1 MAVMRYGDD
10 RALSRAT
17 RRAAVHVG
25 VALLVTAVFVL
36 LSVALVA
43 AKFGFWAAIHGG
55 GGLLSTGL
63 SVVHW
68 WGALL
73 ILLGAV
79 VIVTIRLLRAAPEPS
94 MPRTAYDL
102 EQDHPA
108 RDALARLAALADMP
122 VPALRVV
129 PSTQLNAFVVDDP
142 DLPVTVLLT
151 EGALYGL
158 TPDELEAVLAHELF
172 HVAHGD
178 TRLTRRLEQV
188 ADIAEQRA
196 PRFASGYVLRA
207 VRSMMRQ
214 RELSA
219 DRHAALLTGHPSV
232 LLAAVQRCDASEGGA
247 MRDLREVATVGFVA
261 SEPGYAGPGTDTH
274 PSIPERAEVLARVAS
289 SLGS

>member
-1 MAVMRYGDD
+1 MTAPRYGDD
-10 RALSRAT
+10 RALTAAT
-17 RRAAVHVG
+17 RRAALRVG

-36 LSVALVA
+36 LSVALVG

-55 GGLLSTGL
+55 GGLIGTGL
-63 SVVHW
+63 SIVHW

-73 ILLGAV
+73 ILLAAV
-79 VIVTIRLLRAAPEPS
+79 ALVTVRLLRAAPEPS
-94 MPRTAYDL
+94 MPRSAYDL
-102 EQDHPA
+102 PPEHPA
-108 RDALARLAALADMP
+108 RDSLARLAALADMP
-122 VPALRVV
+122 APALRIV

-151 EGALYGL
+151 EAALL
-158 TPDELEAVLAHELF
+158 ELPPEELEAVLAHELF

-196 PRFASGYVLRA
+196 PRFASGFVLRS
-207 VRSMMRQ
+207 VRAMMRQ

-232 LLAAVQRCDASEGGA
+232 LLAAVQRCDASDGA
-247 MRDLREVATVGFVA
+247 VVRDLREVATVGFVA
-261 SEPGYAGPGTDTH
+261 TDDVGYPRATDTH
-274 PSIPERAEVLARVAS
+274 PSAAERAEVLARVAT
-289 SLGS
+289 SLGT

>member
-1 MAVMRYGDD
+1 MSAVRYGED
-10 RALSRAT
+10 RALTRAT

-25 VALLVTAVFVL
+25 VALLVTSVFVL
-36 LSVALVA
+36 LSVALVG
-43 AKFGFWAAIHGG
+43 AKLGFWAAIHGG

-63 SVVHW
+63 SIVHW

-94 MPRTAYDL
+94 MPLTAYDVAPG
-102 EQDHPA
+102 HPA
-108 RDALARLAALADMP
+108 RDTLARLASLADMP
-122 VPALRVV
+122 EPALRVV
-129 PSTQLNAFVVDDP
+129 PSARLNAFVVDDP

-151 EGALYGL
+151 EAALDGL
-158 TPDELEAVLAHELF
+158 PPDELEAVLAHELF

-188 ADIAEQRA
+188 ADIAEHRA

-207 VRSMMRQ
+207 VRAMMRQ

-232 LLAAVQRCDASEGGA
+232 LLAAVQRCDASDGGVA
-247 MRDLREVATVGFVA
+247 RDLREVATVGFVA
-261 SEPGYAGPGTDTH
+261 SGYAPDDPGAATH
-274 PSIPERAEVLARVAS
+274 PSALERAEVLARVAS
-289 SLGS
+289 SLGG

>member
-1 MAVMRYGDD
+1 MAATRYGDD

-17 RRAAVHVG
+17 RRAAVRVG
-25 VALLVTAVFVL
+25 AALMVTAVFVL

-55 GGLLSTGL
+55 GGLVTTVL

-73 ILLGAV
+73 LLLGAV
-79 VIVTIRLLRAAPEPS
+79 ALVTARLLRAAPEPS
-94 MPRTAYDL
+94 MPGSAYDL
-102 EQDHPA
+102 PQGHPA
-108 RDALARLAALADMP
+108 RQALDRLAALAD
-122 VPALRVV
+122 VSAPALMVV
-129 PSTQLNAFVVDDP
+129 PSPRLNAFVVDDP

-151 EGALYGL
+151 EGALLGL

-207 VRSMMRQ
+207 VRAMMRQ

-219 DRHAALLTGHPSV
+219 DRHAALLTGHPSL
-232 LLAAVQRCDASEGGA
+232 LLAAVQRCDASDGA
-247 MRDLREVATVGFVA
+247 VGRDLREVATVGFVA
-261 SEPGYAGPGTDTH
+261 SCSGGVRPGTGTH
-274 PSIPERAEVLARVAS
+274 PSVGERAEVLARVAS
-289 SLGS
+289 SLGT